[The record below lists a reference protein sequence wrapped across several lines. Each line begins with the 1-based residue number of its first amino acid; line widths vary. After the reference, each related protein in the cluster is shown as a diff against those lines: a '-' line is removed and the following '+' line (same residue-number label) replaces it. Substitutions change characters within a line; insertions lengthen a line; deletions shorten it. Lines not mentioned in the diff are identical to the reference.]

1 MELKKIPLLFNN
13 KNNQPKLKLK
23 ISSRKSVLLPFR
35 KKNVNILDE
44 NIKEQNENTENENNN
59 NNEENDKKSDRKKRK
74 IKSLINENKLSLK
87 NILNN
92 ESNNKEYIYTILE
105 KNPKNRKEKDIIN
118 VADYLSKNYQYFQN
132 IKGDSKLKVEN
143 LAKIARIKICYP
155 GESIIR
161 YGEIGDKFYVVME
174 GKIQIYKP
182 MYEGVQMTPNEFIKY
197 MNNIQLIEKDEDKYS
212 RLKEFNKNKKFDLD
226 KYMNYAPNTNVMNTK
241 RDVFIEKLE
250 LMGSYGE
257 GFSFG
262 ELSLIRNEKR
272 NATIKCSN
280 EDNNKYTVLLSI
292 GKESYNRA
300 LKEYQEK
307 KLLKDIENL
316 IKTYPFCKN
325 FTKEN
330 MISLFNCLNK
340 INLEKGEY
348 LFHQNDEDTNLYF
361 ITNGKFEVYTE
372 ISLNWL
378 NKFMEYT
385 INIKDNIL
393 GHLYMQRPKKYSD
406 VTDIIKIIKQKK
418 MKSPMIFHELDLWEK
433 VQKKINENNLMG
445 LKFDEEKVNDDKNV
459 YKIKVQYI
467 DKPELLGIENSFEFK
482 NKFYTVKCLE
492 DNGEI
497 KYIKINDFLKII
509 INMKL
514 KDFNYLIDIVL
525 EKKNIFA
532 KQIIN
537 SMKTIEYKI
546 ISNLEM
552 KYELLLNS
560 NNKFPKEVEKNGN
573 EEDNNKICSLI
584 KFKGYK
590 SGLSDILD
598 EDTNILDKKPFDI
611 IKSFLYKHKEP
622 SKNAIKLNK
631 KRELIDFVFSNKTKK
646 IKNEKD
652 IYKNN
657 EENLFKLKTIM
668 KNNNNCSSNIKKFN
682 STQSNISDFL
692 LSNNSINNI
701 SAIKSNSNCNS
712 IKNDNS
718 IFNNSSTHEQKFQ
731 NSFLI
736 NSYFIYKK
744 QKLSNINKNQIK
756 VSNQSNYLTY
766 VNSKLNGNKN
776 NHKLLKSMN
785 NIDDNE
791 KSKLIK
797 SAILNKKLFND
808 SNQFYNFISNKKQKI
823 NNYDSIIKDK
833 SNSNKSFLNMSNI
846 RANKSQKMKIDEK
859 EKMSKSSSE
868 YFNRKNIFGTVD
880 KNKKEFYLSVEFSH
894 KIVNINKHID
904 KNLLNHYFPMIHN
917 K

>member
-74 IKSLINENKLSLK
+74 IKSLINESKLSLK

-307 KLLKDIENL
+307 KLLKDIENF

-509 INMKL
+509 MNMKL

-598 EDTNILDKKPFDI
+598 EDTNILDKKPSDI

-736 NSYFIYKK
+736 NSYFIYNK

-833 SNSNKSFLNMSNI
+833 SNANKSFLNMSNI

>member
-74 IKSLINENKLSLK
+74 IKSLINESKLSLK

-212 RLKEFNKNKKFDLD
+212 RLKEFNKNKNFDLD

-307 KLLKDIENL
+307 KLLKDIENF

-418 MKSPMIFHELDLWEK
+418 MKSPMIFHKLDLWEK

-509 INMKL
+509 MNMKL

-598 EDTNILDKKPFDI
+598 EDTNILDKKPSDI

-833 SNSNKSFLNMSNI
+833 SNANKSFLNMSNI

>member
-35 KKNVNILDE
+35 KKNVNILNE

-59 NNEENDKKSDRKKRK
+59 NNEENDKKSDRIKRK
-74 IKSLINENKLSLK
+74 IKSLINESKLSLK

-307 KLLKDIENL
+307 KLLKDIENF

-509 INMKL
+509 MNMKL

-598 EDTNILDKKPFDI
+598 EDTNILDKKPSDI

-808 SNQFYNFISNKKQKI
+808 SNQYYNFISNKKQKI

-833 SNSNKSFLNMSNI
+833 SNANKSFLNMSNI

>member
-307 KLLKDIENL
+307 KLLKDIENF

-509 INMKL
+509 MNMKL

-598 EDTNILDKKPFDI
+598 EDTNILDKKPSDI

-833 SNSNKSFLNMSNI
+833 SNANKSFLNMSNI

>member
-1 MELKKIPLLFNN
+1 MELKKIPQLFNN

-74 IKSLINENKLSLK
+74 IKSLINESKLSLK

-182 MYEGVQMTPNEFIKY
+182 MYEGVQLTPIEFIKY
-197 MNNIQLIEKDEDKYS
+197 MNNIQIIEKDEDKYS
-212 RLKEFNKNKKFDLD
+212 RLKEFNKNKNFDLD

-307 KLLKDIENL
+307 KLLKDIENF

-509 INMKL
+509 MNMKL

-598 EDTNILDKKPFDI
+598 EDTNILDKKPSDI

-808 SNQFYNFISNKKQKI
+808 SNQCCNFISNKKQKI

>member
-35 KKNVNILDE
+35 KKNANILNE

-74 IKSLINENKLSLK
+74 IKSLINESKLSLK

-212 RLKEFNKNKKFDLD
+212 RLKEFNKNKNFDLD

-307 KLLKDIENL
+307 KLLKDIENF

-509 INMKL
+509 MNMKL

-598 EDTNILDKKPFDI
+598 EDTNILDKKPSDI

-808 SNQFYNFISNKKQKI
+808 SNQYYNFISNKKQKI

>member
-1 MELKKIPLLFNN
+1 MELKKIPQLFNN

-74 IKSLINENKLSLK
+74 IKSLINESKLSLK

-212 RLKEFNKNKKFDLD
+212 RLKEFNKNKNFDLD

-307 KLLKDIENL
+307 KLLKDIENF

-509 INMKL
+509 MNMKL

-808 SNQFYNFISNKKQKI
+808 SNQYYNFISNKKQKI

-833 SNSNKSFLNMSNI
+833 SNANKSFLNMSNI

>member
-1 MELKKIPLLFNN
+1 MELKKIPQLFNN

-74 IKSLINENKLSLK
+74 IKSLINESKLSLK

-307 KLLKDIENL
+307 KLLKDIENF

-406 VTDIIKIIKQKK
+406 VTDLIKIIKQKK

-509 INMKL
+509 MNMKL

-598 EDTNILDKKPFDI
+598 EDTNILDKKPSDI

-808 SNQFYNFISNKKQKI
+808 SNQYYNFISNKKQKI

-833 SNSNKSFLNMSNI
+833 SNANKSFLNMSNI

>member
-74 IKSLINENKLSLK
+74 IKSLINESKLSLK

-212 RLKEFNKNKKFDLD
+212 RLKEFNKNKNFDLD

-307 KLLKDIENL
+307 KLLKDIENF

-406 VTDIIKIIKQKK
+406 VADIIKIIKQKK

-509 INMKL
+509 MNMKL

-598 EDTNILDKKPFDI
+598 EDTNILDKKPSDI

-808 SNQFYNFISNKKQKI
+808 SNQYYNFISNKKQKI

-833 SNSNKSFLNMSNI
+833 SNANKSFLNMSNI

>member
-1 MELKKIPLLFNN
+1 MELKKIPQLFNN

-74 IKSLINENKLSLK
+74 IKSLINESKLSLK

-182 MYEGVQMTPNEFIKY
+182 MYEGVQLTPIEFIKY

-212 RLKEFNKNKKFDLD
+212 RLKEFNKNKNFDLD

-307 KLLKDIENL
+307 KLLKDIENF

-509 INMKL
+509 MNMKL

-598 EDTNILDKKPFDI
+598 EDTNILDKKPSDI

-808 SNQFYNFISNKKQKI
+808 SNQCCNFISNKKQKI

>member
-1 MELKKIPLLFNN
+1 MELKKIPQLFNN

-74 IKSLINENKLSLK
+74 IKSLINESKLSLK

-182 MYEGVQMTPNEFIKY
+182 MYEGVQLTPIEFIKY

-212 RLKEFNKNKKFDLD
+212 RLKEFNKNKNFDLD

-307 KLLKDIENL
+307 KLLKDIENF

-509 INMKL
+509 MNMKL

-598 EDTNILDKKPFDI
+598 EDTNILDKKPSDI

-808 SNQFYNFISNKKQKI
+808 SNQYYNFISNKKQKI

-846 RANKSQKMKIDEK
+846 RANKLQKMKIDEK

>member
-1 MELKKIPLLFNN
+1 MELKKIPQLFNN

-35 KKNVNILDE
+35 KKNANILNE

-74 IKSLINENKLSLK
+74 IKSLINESKLSLK

-307 KLLKDIENL
+307 KLLKDIENF

-378 NKFMEYT
+378 NKFMEYI

-509 INMKL
+509 MNMKL

-598 EDTNILDKKPFDI
+598 EDTNILDKKPSDI

-668 KNNNNCSSNIKKFN
+668 KNNNNFSSNIKKFN

-808 SNQFYNFISNKKQKI
+808 SNQYYNFISNKKQKI

-833 SNSNKSFLNMSNI
+833 SNANKSFLNMSNI

-904 KNLLNHYFPMIHN
+904 KKLLNHYFPMIHN

>member
-1 MELKKIPLLFNN
+1 MELKKIPQLFNN

-74 IKSLINENKLSLK
+74 IKSLINESKLSLK

-212 RLKEFNKNKKFDLD
+212 RLKEFNKNKNFDLD

-307 KLLKDIENL
+307 KLLKDIENF

-509 INMKL
+509 MNMKL

-598 EDTNILDKKPFDI
+598 EDTNILDKKPSDI

-736 NSYFIYKK
+736 SSYFIYKK

-833 SNSNKSFLNMSNI
+833 SNANKSFFNMSNI

>member
-1 MELKKIPLLFNN
+1 
-13 KNNQPKLKLK
+13 
-23 ISSRKSVLLPFR
+23 
-35 KKNVNILDE
+35 
-44 NIKEQNENTENENNN
+44 
-59 NNEENDKKSDRKKRK
+59 
-74 IKSLINENKLSLK
+74 
-87 NILNN
+87 
-92 ESNNKEYIYTILE
+92 
-105 KNPKNRKEKDIIN
+105 
-118 VADYLSKNYQYFQN
+118 
-132 IKGDSKLKVEN
+132 
-143 LAKIARIKICYP
+143 
-155 GESIIR
+155 
-161 YGEIGDKFYVVME
+161 ME

-307 KLLKDIENL
+307 KLLKDIENF

-509 INMKL
+509 MNMKL

-598 EDTNILDKKPFDI
+598 EDTNILDKKPSDI

-808 SNQFYNFISNKKQKI
+808 SNQYYNFISNKKQKI

-833 SNSNKSFLNMSNI
+833 SNANKSFLNMSNI

>member
-280 EDNNKYTVLLSI
+280 EDNNKYTLLLSI

-307 KLLKDIENL
+307 KLLKDIENF

-509 INMKL
+509 MNMKL

-598 EDTNILDKKPFDI
+598 EDTNILDKKPSDI

-833 SNSNKSFLNMSNI
+833 SNANKSFLNMSNI

>member
-1 MELKKIPLLFNN
+1 MKK
-13 KNNQPKLKLK
+13 
-23 ISSRKSVLLPFR
+23 
-35 KKNVNILDE
+35 E
-44 NIKEQNENTENENNN
+44 
-59 NNEENDKKSDRKKRK
+59 
-74 IKSLINENKLSLK
+74 
-87 NILNN
+87 
-92 ESNNKEYIYTILE
+92 
-105 KNPKNRKEKDIIN
+105 
-118 VADYLSKNYQYFQN
+118 
-132 IKGDSKLKVEN
+132 
-143 LAKIARIKICYP
+143 
-155 GESIIR
+155 
-161 YGEIGDKFYVVME
+161 
-174 GKIQIYKP
+174 
-182 MYEGVQMTPNEFIKY
+182 
-197 MNNIQLIEKDEDKYS
+197 
-212 RLKEFNKNKKFDLD
+212 
-226 KYMNYAPNTNVMNTK
+226 
-241 RDVFIEKLE
+241 
-250 LMGSYGE
+250 
-257 GFSFG
+257 
-262 ELSLIRNEKR
+262 
-272 NATIKCSN
+272 KCSN

-307 KLLKDIENL
+307 KLLKDIENF

-509 INMKL
+509 MNMKL

-598 EDTNILDKKPFDI
+598 EDTNILDKKPSDI

-736 NSYFIYKK
+736 NSYSIYKK

-808 SNQFYNFISNKKQKI
+808 SNLFYNFISNKKQKI

-846 RANKSQKMKIDEK
+846 RANKLQKMKIDEK

>member
-1 MELKKIPLLFNN
+1 MELKKIPQLFNN

-74 IKSLINENKLSLK
+74 IKSLINESKLSLK

-307 KLLKDIENL
+307 KLLKDIENF

-509 INMKL
+509 MNMKL

-736 NSYFIYKK
+736 NSYSIYKK

-808 SNQFYNFISNKKQKI
+808 SNQCCNFISNKKQKI

>member
-1 MELKKIPLLFNN
+1 MELKKIPQLFNN

-35 KKNVNILDE
+35 KKNANILNE

-74 IKSLINENKLSLK
+74 IKSLINESKLSLK

-212 RLKEFNKNKKFDLD
+212 RLKEFNKNKNFDLD

-307 KLLKDIENL
+307 KLLKDIENF

-509 INMKL
+509 MNMKL

-598 EDTNILDKKPFDI
+598 EDTNILDKKPSDI

-808 SNQFYNFISNKKQKI
+808 SNQYYNFISNKKQKI

-833 SNSNKSFLNMSNI
+833 SNANKSFLNMSNI

>member
-307 KLLKDIENL
+307 KLLKDIENF

-509 INMKL
+509 MNMKL

-598 EDTNILDKKPFDI
+598 EDTNILDKKPSDI

-657 EENLFKLKTIM
+657 DENLFKLKTIM

-744 QKLSNINKNQIK
+744 QKLSNINKNQSK

-808 SNQFYNFISNKKQKI
+808 SNQYYNFISNKKQKI

-833 SNSNKSFLNMSNI
+833 SNANKSFLNMSNI

>member
-1 MELKKIPLLFNN
+1 MELKKIPQLFNN

-35 KKNVNILDE
+35 KKNANILNE

-197 MNNIQLIEKDEDKYS
+197 INNIQLIEKDEDKYS
-212 RLKEFNKNKKFDLD
+212 RLKEFNKNKNFDLD

-307 KLLKDIENL
+307 KLLKDIENF

-509 INMKL
+509 MNMKL

-598 EDTNILDKKPFDI
+598 EDTNILDKKPSDI
-611 IKSFLYKHKEP
+611 IKSYLYKHKEP
-622 SKNAIKLNK
+622 SKNAIKLNQ

-846 RANKSQKMKIDEK
+846 RANKLQKMKIDEK

>member
-1 MELKKIPLLFNN
+1 MELKKIPQLFNN

-35 KKNVNILDE
+35 KKNANILNE

-212 RLKEFNKNKKFDLD
+212 RLKEFNKNKNFDLD

-307 KLLKDIENL
+307 KLLKDIENF

-509 INMKL
+509 MNMKL

-598 EDTNILDKKPFDI
+598 EDTNILDKKPSDI

-808 SNQFYNFISNKKQKI
+808 SNQYYNFISNKKQKI

-846 RANKSQKMKIDEK
+846 RANKLQKMKIDEK

>member
-13 KNNQPKLKLK
+13 KNNRPKLKLK

-74 IKSLINENKLSLK
+74 IKSLINESKLSLK

-212 RLKEFNKNKKFDLD
+212 RLKEFNKNKNFDLD
-226 KYMNYAPNTNVMNTK
+226 KYMTYAPNTNVMNTK
-241 RDVFIEKLE
+241 RDIFIEKLE

-307 KLLKDIENL
+307 KLLKDIENF

-433 VQKKINENNLMG
+433 VQEKINENNLMG

-482 NKFYTVKCLE
+482 NKFYTVKSLE

-509 INMKL
+509 TNMKL

-598 EDTNILDKKPFDI
+598 EDTNILDKKPSDI

-808 SNQFYNFISNKKQKI
+808 SNQYYNFISNKKQKI

>member
-35 KKNVNILDE
+35 KKNVNILNE

-74 IKSLINENKLSLK
+74 IKSLINESKLSLK

-212 RLKEFNKNKKFDLD
+212 RLKEFNKNKNFDLD
-226 KYMNYAPNTNVMNTK
+226 KYMTYAPNTNVMNTK

-307 KLLKDIENL
+307 KLLKDIENF

-509 INMKL
+509 MNMKL

-598 EDTNILDKKPFDI
+598 EDTNILDKKPSDI

-668 KNNNNCSSNIKKFN
+668 KNINNCSSNIKKFN

>member
-1 MELKKIPLLFNN
+1 MEPKKYSLLFNK
-13 KNNQPKLKLK
+13 KNNQPKLRLFDR
-23 ISSRKSVLLPFR
+23 SRKSGAMTFR
-35 KKNVNILDE
+35 KKNFNIFND
-44 NIKEQNENTENENNN
+44 NIKELNEKIENDNNN
-59 NNEENDKKSDRKKRK
+59 NGEGTTIKIARRKRK
-74 IKSLINENKLSLK
+74 IKSIINESKLSLK
-87 NILNN
+87 NIMG
-92 ESNNKEYIYTILE
+92 EEMTDKEYVFIILE
-105 KNPKNRKEKDIIN
+105 KNPKNRKEKEIQIIS
-118 VADYLSKNYQYFQN
+118 DYLSQNYQYFQN
-132 IKGDSKLKVEN
+132 IKNESQLKMEN
-143 LAKIARIKICYP
+143 LAKVVRLKIFYP
-155 GESIIR
+155 GEEIIR
-161 YGEIGDKFYVVME
+161 YGEMGDKFYIVME
-174 GKIQIYKP
+174 GKVQIYKP
-182 MYEGVQMTPNEFIKY
+182 KYEEVQMTPNDFIKY
-197 MNNIQLIEKDEDKYS
+197 MNNIKSKENDEDKYY
-212 RLKEFNKNKKFDLD
+212 RLKEYNKNRNFDLD
-226 KYMNYAPNTNVMNTK
+226 KFSKYSHNIDIMNTN
-241 RDVFIEKLE
+241 RDVYIETLE
-250 LMGSYGE
+250 CMGSYGE

-262 ELSLIRNEKR
+262 ELALIRNEKR
-272 NATIKCSN
+272 NATIKSSIE
-280 EDNNKYTVLLSI
+280 EDNKCTILLSI
-292 GKESYNRA
+292 GKESYNKA
-300 LKEYQEK
+300 LREYQDK
-307 KLLKDIENL
+307 KLTKDIENFVSA
-316 IKTYPFCKN
+316 YPFCKN
-325 FTKEN
+325 LTREK

-361 ITNGKFEVYTE
+361 ITKGKFEVYTR

-378 NKFMEYT
+378 NKFMEYV

-393 GHLYMQRPKKYSD
+393 GHIYLQRPKKMTD
-406 VTDIIKIIKQKK
+406 VLNIIKIIRQKR

-433 VQKKINENNLMG
+433 VEKKVNENNIMG
-445 LKFDEEKVNDDKNV
+445 LKYDEEEVNNDKHS
-459 YKIKVQYI
+459 YKIKIQYI
-467 DKPELLGIENSFEFK
+467 DKPELLGIDNSFEFK

-492 DNGEI
+492 DNSEI

-509 INMKL
+509 MTLKLRELNSLIN
-514 KDFNYLIDIVL
+514 FVL

-532 KQIIN
+532 KQIIS

-598 EDTNILDKKPFDI
+598 EDTNILDKKPSDI

-657 EENLFKLKTIM
+657 DENLFKLKTIM

-736 NSYFIYKK
+736 SSYFIYKK

-808 SNQFYNFISNKKQKI
+808 SNQCCNFISNKKQKI

-833 SNSNKSFLNMSNI
+833 SNANKSFFNMSNI

>member
-1 MELKKIPLLFNN
+1 MELKKIPQLFNN

-74 IKSLINENKLSLK
+74 IKSLINESKLSLK

-212 RLKEFNKNKKFDLD
+212 RLKEFNKNKNFDLD

-307 KLLKDIENL
+307 KLLKDIENF

-509 INMKL
+509 MNMKL

-598 EDTNILDKKPFDI
+598 EDTNILDKKPSDI

-808 SNQFYNFISNKKQKI
+808 SNQYYNFISNKKQKI

-833 SNSNKSFLNMSNI
+833 SNANKSFLNMSNI

>member
-1 MELKKIPLLFNN
+1 MELKKIPLLLN
-13 KNNQPKLKLK
+13 KKNSQPKLKLN

-74 IKSLINENKLSLK
+74 IKSLINESKLSLK

-307 KLLKDIENL
+307 KLLKDIENF

-509 INMKL
+509 MNMKL

-598 EDTNILDKKPFDI
+598 EDTNILDKKPSDI

-646 IKNEKD
+646 IKIEKD

-808 SNQFYNFISNKKQKI
+808 SNQYYNFISNKKQKI

-846 RANKSQKMKIDEK
+846 RANKLQKMKIDEK

>member
-74 IKSLINENKLSLK
+74 IKSLINESKLSLK

-307 KLLKDIENL
+307 KLLKDIENF

-509 INMKL
+509 MNMKL

-598 EDTNILDKKPFDI
+598 EDTNILDKKPSDI

-736 NSYFIYKK
+736 NSYFIYNK

>member
-1 MELKKIPLLFNN
+1 MELKKIPQLFNN

-74 IKSLINENKLSLK
+74 IKSLINESKLSLK

-212 RLKEFNKNKKFDLD
+212 RLKEFNKNKNFDLD

-307 KLLKDIENL
+307 KLLKDIENF

-509 INMKL
+509 MNMKL

-598 EDTNILDKKPFDI
+598 EDTNILDKKPSDI

-736 NSYFIYKK
+736 NSYSIYKK

-808 SNQFYNFISNKKQKI
+808 SNQYYNFISNKKQKI

>member
-74 IKSLINENKLSLK
+74 IKSLINESKLSLK

-307 KLLKDIENL
+307 KLLKDIENF

-509 INMKL
+509 MNMKL

-598 EDTNILDKKPFDI
+598 EDTNILDKKPSDI

-808 SNQFYNFISNKKQKI
+808 SNQYYNFISNKKQKI

-833 SNSNKSFLNMSNI
+833 SNANKSFLNMSNI

>member
-74 IKSLINENKLSLK
+74 IKSLINESKLSLK

-212 RLKEFNKNKKFDLD
+212 RLKEFNKNKNFDLD

-307 KLLKDIENL
+307 KLLKDIENF

-509 INMKL
+509 MNMKL

-598 EDTNILDKKPFDI
+598 EDTNILDKKPSDI

>member
-1 MELKKIPLLFNN
+1 MELKKIPQLFNN

-74 IKSLINENKLSLK
+74 IKSLINESKLSLK

-182 MYEGVQMTPNEFIKY
+182 MYEGVQLTPIEFIKY

-212 RLKEFNKNKKFDLD
+212 RLKEFNKNKNFDLD

-307 KLLKDIENL
+307 KLLKDIENF

-509 INMKL
+509 MNMKL

-598 EDTNILDKKPFDI
+598 EDTNILDKKPSDI

-808 SNQFYNFISNKKQKI
+808 SNQYYNFISNKKQKI

-833 SNSNKSFLNMSNI
+833 SNANKSFLNMSNI

-904 KNLLNHYFPMIHN
+904 KKLLNHYFPMIHN

>member
-212 RLKEFNKNKKFDLD
+212 RLKEFNKNKNFDLD

-307 KLLKDIENL
+307 KLLKDIENF

-509 INMKL
+509 MNMKL

-598 EDTNILDKKPFDI
+598 EDTNILDKKPSDI
-611 IKSFLYKHKEP
+611 IKSFLYKYKEP

-833 SNSNKSFLNMSNI
+833 SNANKSFLNMSNI

>member
-1 MELKKIPLLFNN
+1 MELKKIPQLFSN

-74 IKSLINENKLSLK
+74 IKSLINESKLSLK

-307 KLLKDIENL
+307 KLLKDIENF

-340 INLEKGEY
+340 INLEKGDY

-509 INMKL
+509 MNMKL

-736 NSYFIYKK
+736 NSYSIYKK

-808 SNQFYNFISNKKQKI
+808 SNQYYNFISNKKQKI

-833 SNSNKSFLNMSNI
+833 SNANKSFLNMSNI

>member
-212 RLKEFNKNKKFDLD
+212 RLKEFNKNKNFDLD

-307 KLLKDIENL
+307 KLLKDIENF

-509 INMKL
+509 MNMKL

-598 EDTNILDKKPFDI
+598 EDTNILDKKPSDI

-808 SNQFYNFISNKKQKI
+808 SNQYYNFISNKKQKI

-833 SNSNKSFLNMSNI
+833 SNANKSFLNMSNI

>member
-1 MELKKIPLLFNN
+1 MELKKIPQLFNN

-35 KKNVNILDE
+35 KKNANILNE

-212 RLKEFNKNKKFDLD
+212 RLKEFNKNKNFDLD

-307 KLLKDIENL
+307 KLLKDIENF

-509 INMKL
+509 MNMKL

-598 EDTNILDKKPFDI
+598 EDTNILDKKPSDI

-808 SNQFYNFISNKKQKI
+808 SNQYYNFISNKKQKI

>member
-74 IKSLINENKLSLK
+74 IKSLINESKLSLK

-161 YGEIGDKFYVVME
+161 YGEIGDKFYAVME

-212 RLKEFNKNKKFDLD
+212 RLKEFNKNKNFDLD
-226 KYMNYAPNTNVMNTK
+226 KYINYAPNTNIMNTK

-307 KLLKDIENL
+307 KLLKDIENF

-509 INMKL
+509 MNMKL

-598 EDTNILDKKPFDI
+598 EDTNILDKKPSDI

-744 QKLSNINKNQIK
+744 QKLLNINKNQIK

-808 SNQFYNFISNKKQKI
+808 SNQYYNFISNKKQKI

-846 RANKSQKMKIDEK
+846 RANKLQKMKIDEK

>member
-1 MELKKIPLLFNN
+1 MELKKIPQLFNN

-74 IKSLINENKLSLK
+74 IKSLIDERKLSLK

-212 RLKEFNKNKKFDLD
+212 RLKEFNKNKNFDLD

-307 KLLKDIENL
+307 KLLKDIENF

-509 INMKL
+509 MNMKL

-808 SNQFYNFISNKKQKI
+808 SNQYYNFISNKKQKI

>member
-197 MNNIQLIEKDEDKYS
+197 MNNIKLIEKDEDKYS

-307 KLLKDIENL
+307 KLLKDIENF

-509 INMKL
+509 MNMKL

-833 SNSNKSFLNMSNI
+833 SNANKSFLNMSNI